1 MKETMIYLLERPNLR
16 DPVFVEGLPGIGL
29 VGKLAADHLIQELNA
44 VKFAELYSPHFMHQ
58 VLIKKN
64 SVVELMKN
72 EFYYWK
78 NPNEKGRDLIIITG
92 DQQVPPTDS
101 PGHYE
106 VVGKMLDFV
115 QEFGVR
121 EIITMGGY
129 QVPELQG
136 EPKVLAAVT
145 HEGLIEHYKAKL
157 EGCQVEVIWREDEG
171 GAIVGAA
178 GLLLGMG
185 KLRSMYGISLLGES
199 LGYIVDPKAAKVVL
213 SAVTKILGIEI
224 NMSALDERAKETEE
238 ILRKVQEM
246 QRAMLEQSMP
256 PQQEE
261 EDRGYL

>member
-1 MKETMIYLLERPNLR
+1 MKESVIYVYERPQLR

-29 VGKLAADHLIQELNA
+29 VGKLAAEHLIQELNA
-44 VKFAELYSPHFMHQ
+44 VKFADLYSPHFMHQ

-78 NPNEKGRDLIIITG
+78 NPSEDGRDLIIITG

-101 PGHYE
+101 PGHFE

-115 QEFGVR
+115 SEFGVR

-136 EPKVLAAVT
+136 EPRVLAAVT
-145 HEGLIEHYKAKL
+145 HEELVEHYQKKL

-199 LGYIVDPKAAKVVL
+199 LGYIVDAKAAKSVL
-213 SAVTKILGIEI
+213 MAVAKILGLELD
-224 NMSALDERAKETEE
+224 MTALEERAKETEE

-246 QRAMLEQSMP
+246 QRAMLEQQMP
-256 PQQEE
+256 SSPEE

>member
-1 MKETMIYLLERPNLR
+1 MKESVIYVYERPQLR

-29 VGKLAADHLIQELNA
+29 VGKLAAEHLIQELNA
-44 VKFAELYSPHFMHQ
+44 VKFADLYSPHFMHQ

-78 NPNEKGRDLIIITG
+78 NPDENGRDIIIITG

-101 PGHYE
+101 PGHFE

-115 QEFGVR
+115 SEFGVR

-136 EPKVLAAVT
+136 EPRVLAAVT
-145 HEGLIEHYKAKL
+145 HEELVEHYQKKL

-199 LGYIVDPKAAKVVL
+199 LGYIVDAKAAKSVL
-213 SAVTKILGIEI
+213 MAVAKILGLELD
-224 NMSALDERAKETEE
+224 MTALEERAKETEE

-246 QRAMLEQSMP
+246 QRAMLEQQMP
-256 PQQEE
+256 SSPEE